1 MPEVKWVQKYNLR
14 DGPQPIE
21 TGPVTFVPVLTLD
34 AIEAW
39 LKGEMDDCRKDG
51 CYGMALLTSLLAQVR
66 AWKEGG

>member
-34 AIEAW
+34 QLEAW
-39 LKGEMDDCRKDG
+39 LKAEVQRNESS
-51 CYGMALLTSLLAQVR
+51 LTCIGLKHVLSQAQ
-66 AWKEGG
+66 AWKEGK